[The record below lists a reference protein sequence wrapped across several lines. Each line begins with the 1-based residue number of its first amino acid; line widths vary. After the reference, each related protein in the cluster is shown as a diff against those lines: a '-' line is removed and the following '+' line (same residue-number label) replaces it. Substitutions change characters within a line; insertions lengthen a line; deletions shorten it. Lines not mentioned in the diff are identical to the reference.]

1 MTKRN
6 DIAFFGMLLDAARR
20 ANAKAD
26 GVTRERYDG
35 DDTLQLALTYLVQN
49 VGEAASKV
57 PSELRVAHA
66 EIDWSA
72 ITGMRHRLVHDYMN
86 VDLDK
91 VWQALQTDIPAL
103 IAKLE
108 RFTPPESPAA

>member
-35 DDTLQLALTYLVQN
+35 DDTLQLALNPRTHR
-49 VGEAASKV
+49 EAGAVHPARITRGLTSTGP
-57 PSELRVAHA
+57 PSRR
-66 EIDWSA
+66 
-72 ITGMRHRLVHDYMN
+72 T
-86 VDLDK
+86 
-91 VWQALQTDIPAL
+91 
-103 IAKLE
+103 
-108 RFTPPESPAA
+108 FTTSPMPTS